1 MTRIPVNRIGVE
13 IVLLCEDFSQ
23 REPEP
28 SKEGILLPESH
39 KNLSMKIMRKT
50 ALVFLGLWLLTPS
63 VHAEESSSFDVFPRA
78 GVGLNWL
85 NYVRLDGSD
94 LDAYFTTLNVG
105 LSVNYDRVYFD
116 LGAELFGV
124 DSNKEG
130 GEVDDVERQDFT
142 FTTGYRVNQDASVF
156 AGYTFGETKDDLK
169 GEFHEDVGPFIGASY
184 SFFSDDTVY
193 TTTLAYAALD
203 GEILVD
209 EDPDANTKGDTTGFS
224 LGFAISGPFR
234 ETMGYTIAL
243 KTRQYTYEVDD
254 TSQDSDKAIT
264 SLNLSLVF

>member
-1 MTRIPVNRIGVE
+1 MN
-13 IVLLCEDFSQ
+13 LLTKVGF
-23 REPEP
+23 
-28 SKEGILLPESH
+28 
-39 KNLSMKIMRKT
+39 
-50 ALVFLGLWLLTPS
+50 VFLSQGLLMTS
-63 VHAEESSSFDVFPRA
+63 VHAEESSSIEVFPRA

-94 LDAYFTTLNVG
+94 LDAYYTTLNVG
-105 LSVNYDRVYFD
+105 LSVNYDWVYFD

-142 FTTGYRVNQDASVF
+142 FTTGYWVNQDTSVF

-184 SFFSDDTVY
+184 SFLSGETVY

-209 EDPDANTKGDTTGFS
+209 EDPDENTKGDTTGFS

-234 ETMGYTIAL
+234 ETMGYTIVL

-254 TSQDSDKAIT
+254 TNQDSDKGIT
-264 SLNLSLVF
+264 SLNLGLVF